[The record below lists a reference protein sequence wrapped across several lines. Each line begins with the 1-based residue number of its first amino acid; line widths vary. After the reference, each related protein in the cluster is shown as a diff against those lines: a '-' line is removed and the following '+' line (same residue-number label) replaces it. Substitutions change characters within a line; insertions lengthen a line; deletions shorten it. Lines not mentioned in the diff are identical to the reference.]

1 MSDPNY
7 IIDSLGGTKAVAAL
21 FRIKP
26 PSVSG
31 WRKKGI
37 PSARMDYLRLAYPDL
52 FGQSPRAFGRRAG
65 DTSAPDQ
72 AA

>member
-1 MSDPNY
+1 MSDANF

-31 WRKKGI
+31 WRKNGI
-37 PSARMDYLRLAYPDL
+37 PSARMDYLRLAYPHL
-52 FGQSPRAFGRRAG
+52 FGMSEESRVQ
-65 DTSAPDQ
+65 DE

>member
-1 MSDPNY
+1 MSNPDF
-7 IIDSLGGTKAVAAL
+7 IIDSLGGTLAVAKL

-31 WRKKGI
+31 WRKNGI
-37 PSARMDYLRLAYPDL
+37 PSARMDYLMLAYPHL
-52 FGQSPRAFGRRAG
+52 FSQKAEPVENK
-65 DTSAPDQ
+65 Q

>member
-1 MSDPNY
+1 MNDPDY
-7 IIDSLGGTKAVAAL
+7 IIDALGGTLAVARL

-31 WRKKGI
+31 WRRNGI
-37 PSARMDYLRLAYPDL
+37 PSARMDYLQLAYPHL
-52 FGQSPRAFGRRAG
+52 FEQSA
-65 DTSAPDQ
+65 APSRDEK

>member
-7 IIDSLGGTKAVAAL
+7 IIDALGGTKAVATL

-37 PSARMDYLRLAYPDL
+37 PEARMDYLRLAYPAL
-52 FGQSPRAFGRRAG
+52 FCGQDGAVPTERAA
-65 DTSAPDQ
+65 
-72 AA
+72 

>member
-1 MSDPNY
+1 MSDPNF

-31 WRKKGI
+31 WRKNGI
-37 PSARMDYLRLAYPDL
+37 PSARMDYIRLAYPDL
-52 FGQSPRAFGRRAG
+52 FGQSVPSYGRRSVDA
-65 DTSAPDQ
+65 SAPDK

>member
-1 MSDPNY
+1 
-7 IIDSLGGTKAVAAL
+7 LAVAKL

-31 WRKKGI
+31 WRKNGI
-37 PSARMDYLRLAYPDL
+37 PSARMDYLMLAYPHL
-52 FGQSPRAFGRRAG
+52 FSQRAE
-65 DTSAPDQ
+65 SADSKE

>member
-7 IIDSLGGTKAVAAL
+7 IIDALGGTKAVAVL

-37 PSARMDYLRLAYPDL
+37 PGARMDYIRLAYPNL
-52 FGQSPRAFGRRAG
+52 FDASNALQGTDRAA
-65 DTSAPDQ
+65 
-72 AA
+72 